1 MLHCSKMLQMAYVG
15 HLHSVIARQRSENC
29 KDLHR
34 FLENKSVIFIMVFGG
49 YYQTTDCVQ

>member
-1 MLHCSKMLQMAYVG
+1 MAYVG

-29 KDLHR
+29 KDLRR